1 MEDTMNRK
9 AYKGYLVDLD
19 GTMYKGKQRIEEAA
33 PFITRLKNKDIPYI
47 FVTNNSTSSPEE
59 VAKKLVNHF
68 DVPAEASEIY
78 TSSLATAD
86 YLKTLEGNKVL
97 VVGERGLVEALT
109 QAGFELTSEDPD
121 HVVVGLD
128 RNINYEKVVQATLA
142 IQKGASFIATNK
154 DTNLPTERGLVPG
167 AGSLVAM
174 IETAT
179 QTPPTFVGKPEAI
192 MMAGAVEKIGLNKE
206 DVLMVGDNYETD
218 ILAGINNG
226 IDTLLVLTGFTSRD
240 DLKLVNTQPTYIVE
254 TLDNWEE

>member
-1 MEDTMNRK
+1 MNRK
-9 AYKGYLVDLD
+9 EYKGYLVDLD

-33 PFITRLKNKDIPYI
+33 PFINRLKDKDIPYI

-59 VAKKLVNHF
+59 VAKKLINDF
-68 DVPAEASEIY
+68 DVPAKASEVY

-86 YLKTLEGNKVL
+86 YLKTLEGNRVL
-97 VVGERGLVEALT
+97 VVGEKGLVEALT
-109 QAGFELTSEDPD
+109 HAGFELTNDNPD

-128 RNINYEKVVQATLA
+128 RDLSYEKMVQATLA

-167 AGSLVAM
+167 AGSLVALL
-174 IETAT
+174 ETAT
-179 QTPPTFVGKPEAI
+179 KTPPTFVGKPEAI
-192 MMAGAVEKIGLNKE
+192 MMEGAVQRINLAKE

-226 IDTLLVLTGFTSRD
+226 IDTLLVLTGFTSRK
-240 DLKLVNTQPTYIVE
+240 DLEAVKEQPNYIVE
-254 TLDNWEE
+254 TLDDWEE